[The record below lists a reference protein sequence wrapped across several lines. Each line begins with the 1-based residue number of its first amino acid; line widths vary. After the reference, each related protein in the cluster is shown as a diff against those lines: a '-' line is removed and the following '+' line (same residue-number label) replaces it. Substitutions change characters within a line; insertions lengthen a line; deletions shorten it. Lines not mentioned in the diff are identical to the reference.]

1 MKSNDHSVI
10 FSLCWFYFSGSKS
23 TESHRDKQQG
33 GCKDGVIVND
43 ILVFIFR
50 KLFIFEYFYWTFT
63 IIGESG
69 HFIFFLKGIQACKP
83 K

>member
-10 FSLCWFYFSGSKS
+10 FYLCWFYFSGSQS

-43 ILVFIFR
+43 IWCSFFR
-50 KLFIFEYFYWTFT
+50 KLFIFE
-63 IIGESG
+63 
-69 HFIFFLKGIQACKP
+69 
-83 K
+83 

>member
-10 FSLCWFYFSGSKS
+10 FYLCCFYFSGSKS

-50 KLFIFEYFYWTFT
+50 KLFIFT
-63 IIGESG
+63 G
-69 HFIFFLKGIQACKP
+69 HSLL
-83 K
+83 